1 MKQVS
6 NPKIAQLWNNFKH
19 IMYALQVIVI
29 TLAIPLLTCLEMG
42 HTDKPANAVKEKKE
56 SVAKNAIAENRN
68 ATINLSPL
76 LASQY

>member
-6 NPKIAQLWNNFKH
+6 NLQTSKFWNNFKQT
-19 IMYALQVIVI
+19 MYALQVIVI

-42 HTDKPANAVKEKKE
+42 HTGKPANAVKEKKE
-56 SVAKNAIAENRN
+56 AVIKSAVAENGN
-68 ATINLSPL
+68 ATINISPL